1 MSVLLAERALS
12 TATHVLIFAER
23 PTTRVILTKRLASA
37 APGRETRCVTTIADL
52 IEQYSQHPGDL
63 VLVGV
68 HRGQP
73 AGTEPISQLLRIFP
87 AAMIIAFGSVE
98 DTRELTAA
106 VSAGARGLLLS
117 TDEERLSTPGFSSS
131 PLSAVG
137 SDGSDLSPHNGPRN
151 RARTPTER
159 ELQVLQGM
167 SQGRSNGEIGK
178 DLFLSEDT
186 VKTHARRLF
195 KKLGAN
201 DRAHAVAL
209 GFRGG
214 LVA

>member
-1 MSVLLAERALS
+1 MTALLAERVLS
-12 TATHVLIFAER
+12 AATHVMIFAER
-23 PTTRVILTKRLASA
+23 PTTRVILTKRLAA
-37 APGRETRCVTTIADL
+37 FPAREVRCVTTIAEL
-52 IEQYSQHPGDL
+52 IEQYSRQPGDL

-73 AGTEPISQLLRIFP
+73 AGTEPITQLLRVFP
-87 AAMIIAFGSVE
+87 AAMIVAFGSVE

-106 VSAGARGLLLS
+106 VAAGARGLLLS
-117 TDEERLSTPGFSSS
+117 TDEERLSTPGFTASGL
-131 PLSAVG
+131 PGGHAEAT
-137 SDGSDLSPHNGPRN
+137 DLRALNGARN

>member
-12 TATHVLIFAER
+12 TATNVLIFAER
-23 PTTRVILTKRLASA
+23 PTTRVILTKRLAA
-37 APGRETRCVTTIADL
+37 APGRESRCVTTIGEL
-52 IEQYSQHPGDL
+52 IEQYSRHPGDL

-73 AGTEPISQLLRIFP
+73 AGTEPISQLLRVFP
-87 AAMIIAFGSVE
+87 AAMVVAFGSVE

-106 VSAGARGLLLS
+106 VAAGARGLLLS
-117 TDEERLSTPGFSSS
+117 TEEERVSTPNSSS
-131 PLSAVG
+131 PFPLSGNG
-137 SDGSDLSPHNGPRN
+137 SEVTQLNGPRG
-151 RARTPTER
+151 RAHTPTER
-159 ELQVLQGM
+159 ELQVLRGM

-209 GFRGG
+209 GFRNG

>member
-12 TATHVLIFAER
+12 TATQVLIFAER
-23 PTTRVILTKRLASA
+23 PTTRVILTKRLAAA
-37 APGRETRCVTTIADL
+37 APGRESRCVTTIADL
-52 IEQYSQHPGDL
+52 IQQYSQHPGDL
-63 VLVGV
+63 VVVGV

-73 AGTEPISQLLRIFP
+73 AGTEPITQLLRVFP

-106 VSAGARGLLLS
+106 VAAGARGLLLC
-117 TDEERLSTPGFSSS
+117 TDEERLSTPG
-131 PLSAVG
+131 SAPMSFPGGNGGFDANQMNG
-137 SDGSDLSPHNGPRN
+137 SRQ
-151 RARTPTER
+151 RAHTPTER
-159 ELQVLQGM
+159 ELQVLHGM